1 LCSTTFIIATDSHFL
16 PLYQETLAGN
26 DKGKFAFLVH
36 DMIHSQLNATFQKS
50 HAIMKGWKL
59 TVEVVIPMS
68 RNHFILDPLNHV
80 ISRFTPAGIPKYL
93 ADYGRWYYHRPL
105 PEKDTDTRRVLS
117 LIDLEFGFVLFLAA
131 AGFSLL
137 VFFGEL
143 LWQQLWLKMARKL
156 KILIGLVDFLRAL
169 NERMQDYHDRW

>member
-1 LCSTTFIIATDSHFL
+1 LRSITFTLSTTSHFSN
-16 PLYQETLAGN
+16 LYRETLAGN
-26 DKGKFAFLVH
+26 DKGKFVFLVNEL
-36 DMIHSQLNATFQKS
+36 IHSQLNATFKKS
-50 HAIMKGWKL
+50 HAIMKGSKL
-59 TVEVVIPMS
+59 TIEIVILMS

-93 ADYGRWYYHRPL
+93 ADYGRWYYYRPL
-105 PEKDTDTRRVLS
+105 PEEDTDTRRVLS
-117 LIDLEFGFVLFLAA
+117 LDDLDFGFVLFLAA

-156 KILIGLVDFLRAL
+156 KVLIGLVDFLRAL

>member
-1 LCSTTFIIATDSHFL
+1 LCSITFILSSNFHFSNH
-16 PLYQETLAGN
+16 YQGTLAGN
-26 DKGKFAFLVH
+26 DKEKFAFLVH
-36 DMIHSQLNATFQKS
+36 ELIHSQLNATFKKS
-50 HAIMKGWKL
+50 LAIMKGSKL
-59 TVEVVIPMS
+59 KIEVVIPVS
-68 RNHFILDPLNHV
+68 RNHFIFDPLNHV

-93 ADYGRWYYHRPL
+93 ADYGRWFYFRPL
-105 PEKDTDTRRVLS
+105 PEENTDTRRILS

-143 LWQQLWLKMARKL
+143 LWQQIWLKMARKL
-156 KILIGLVDFLRAL
+156 KVLIGLVDFLRVL